1 VRQIDLQEEMFRL
14 IDRLNGL
21 FFKLEQF
28 DRMFSEKEINPK
40 IYVESISAR
49 KNILE
54 QIRKTL
60 LIIQKLKGEI
70 KTEKDLSELLQKL
83 ASTG

>member
-1 VRQIDLQEEMFRL
+1 MRQIDLQEEMFRL

>member
-1 VRQIDLQEEMFRL
+1 LCEERRVRQIDLQEEMFRL

-49 KNILE
+49 KTSSS
-54 QIRKTL
+54 RS
-60 LIIQKLKGEI
+60 
-70 KTEKDLSELLQKL
+70 EKHY
-83 ASTG
+83 